1 MKKSIKTALKRLCGD
16 PKCARERLLHTA
28 GMLYAERGL
37 DAVSTRELTGEA
49 GVNLAAIAYYFGG
62 KDGLRDAVI
71 DTVIERTRERVGPIV
86 ARLSRDVTEAGGDRR
101 DLSRAAARF
110 VRDYLGTTL
119 PLGPENWTVT
129 VVMRAMSTRSEAHD
143 RLYDSVFAPMMNAVH
158 QLTAAATGRD
168 ADDSK
173 TRILATAILGEV
185 LTFRRNRP
193 MVMKSLDWDTFT
205 PDRVDQILD
214 VVTPK
219 VLARLGLPL
228 DAIKEPASEAV

>member
-1 MKKSIKTALKRLCGD
+1 MNKSIKTALSRLCGD
-16 PKCARERLLHTA
+16 PNCARERLLQTA

-86 ARLSRDVTEAGGDRR
+86 ARLSSDVADARGDRR

-110 VRDYLGTTL
+110 MRAYLGTTL

-143 RLYDSVFAPMMNAVH
+143 RLYDTVFAPMMNAANCHAVPPTPQGPH
-158 QLTAAATGRD
+158 IHVFFRGLTDREGCWSSCCGQFHSSSAPFFLGALPRPVVATCSHVAAIG
-168 ADDSK
+168 
-173 TRILATAILGEV
+173 
-185 LTFRRNRP
+185 
-193 MVMKSLDWDTFT
+193 
-205 PDRVDQILD
+205 
-214 VVTPK
+214 
-219 VLARLGLPL
+219 
-228 DAIKEPASEAV
+228 